1 VEVCEVAMKITM
13 RFLFVLLYISI
24 FVVIMA
30 GILAMLFLHLHPH
43 FWWEEIPVFSA
54 VYGFV
59 GCVVII
65 VASKALGHRWLQK
78 EEDYYEKR

>member
-1 VEVCEVAMKITM
+1 MKITM
-13 RFLFVLLYISI
+13 RVLFVLLYISI
-24 FVVIMA
+24 FATILA
-30 GILAMLFLHLHPH
+30 GILAILFLHLHPH

-59 GCVVII
+59 GCVFII
-65 VASKALGHRWLQK
+65 VASKALGHHWLQK

>member
-1 VEVCEVAMKITM
+1 MEVCEVAMKITM
-13 RFLFVLLYISI
+13 RVLFLLLYICI
-24 FVVIMA
+24 FVSVLA
-30 GILAMLFLHLHPH
+30 GILAQLYLHMHLF
-43 FWWEEIPVFSA
+43 FWWEEIPIFSA